1 MLLSLSNISTHPFLL
16 FGAGSSGSSKGA
28 PRGGKKSA
36 KGGKSKSKSKSAK
49 GRRR

>member
-1 MLLSLSNISTHPFLL
+1 MLLSLSNISMHPFLL
-16 FGAGSSGSSKGA
+16 FGASSSGSSKGA

-36 KGGKSKSKSKSAK
+36 KGGKSKSKSAK